1 MTDFDFLNGSFD
13 IAHRQ
18 LRNPLTGSDEWDEYA
33 TTSTARTHFDG
44 AVSIDE
50 TWFPNKGSY
59 GMSIRLYDRSAKEW
73 TVYWVNSRTGVLQPP
88 VRGRFEDG
96 LIGEDTH
103 DGRPVLASYRW
114 SDVTEQTAH
123 WEQAFSTDGGR
134 TWETNWIMDL
144 TRRSSEPPAPDAPKV
159 TGDFDFWTGP
169 WKGHNRRL
177 RNPLTGSD
185 EWYEVPSSSMA
196 WTYFN
201 GAVSVDVIEFPTMG
215 FRGMTIRLYDPVE
228 KLWSIYWL
236 RDDADDGVLES
247 PVRGRFDA
255 DGNGFFHASD
265 TFDGKPI
272 EVRYHWNRN
281 VPTWEQSFSVDGG
294 QTWESNWTMTFTRP

>member
-1 MTDFDFLNGSFD
+1 ML
-13 IAHRQ
+13 
-18 LRNPLTGSDEWDEYA
+18 A
-33 TTSTARTHFDG
+33 TY
-44 AVSIDE
+44 V
-50 TWFPNKGSY
+50 
-59 GMSIRLYDRSAKEW
+59 
-73 TVYWVNSRTGVLQPP
+73 
-88 VRGRFEDG
+88 
-96 LIGEDTH
+96 
-103 DGRPVLASYRW
+103 W

-123 WEQAFSTDGGR
+123 WEQAFSADGGQ

-185 EWYEVPSSSMA
+185 EWYEVPSSSMG

-228 KLWSIYWL
+228 KQLVDL
-236 RDDADDGVLES
+236 LDCATTPTAVLEL

-255 DGNGFFHASD
+255 DGNGFFYGPD

-272 EVRYHWNRN
+272 DVRYHWDRL

-294 QTWESNWTMTFTRP
+294 RRGNPTGR